1 MGISWGELLEL
12 PLVCLSCGSNNIKN
26 DKCQDC
32 SADEGV
38 MHDERHYK
46 AEIKKTSGDYET

>member
-46 AEIKKTSGDYET
+46 AEIKKNEWRL